1 MMTAKQRWKRAYSIF
16 RENIE
21 DLGLSVTDESKISVN
36 GVQVTFTYYNFEHE
50 IQRTD
55 ISQDQGSFARRL
67 GFMMLDPY
75 GAFMGHNRIHAAKE
89 YFEDSKAQGF
99 KLP

>member
-1 MMTAKQRWKRAYSIF
+1 MTPKQRWKQAYGIF
-16 RENIE
+16 RKNIE

-36 GVQVTFTYYNFEHE
+36 GVQVTFTYYNFKHE

-55 ISQDQGSFARRL
+55 ISHDQGSFARRL
-67 GFMMLDPY
+67 GFMMLNPH
-75 GAFMGHNRIHAAKE
+75 APFMGCNRFRAAKE
-89 YFEDSKAQGF
+89 YFEDSKVQGF